1 MRAILVGGAMVWM
14 MTRAVGALRLDT
26 FARQGGV
33 LFFVGGLVGIFAA
46 DFYRARVLQAA
57 GAALMGATAR
67 AALRGLGFTAALM
80 AILNVPRWWA
90 SESLGADF
98 ASWLVL
104 PPLAMLVF
112 GLAPALV
119 SCTVVGVVIRASSR
133 LTNRI
138 TTWPTD

>member
-1 MRAILVGGAMVWM
+1 
-14 MTRAVGALRLDT
+14 
-26 FARQGGV
+26 
-33 LFFVGGLVGIFAA
+33 
-46 DFYRARVLQAA
+46 
-57 GAALMGATAR
+57 MGATAR

-80 AILNVPRWWA
+80 AILNVPMWWA

-119 SCTVVGVVIRASSR
+119 SCTVVGVVIRFSSR
-133 LTNRI
+133 VTNRI